1 MPQRKSVP
9 LAWRRFQARYRL
21 VGSKCKN
28 CGKIYFPPKVFCKEC
43 GSREMEEY
51 KFNEEGK
58 VLTYTIIHV
67 APSGFEH
74 RVPYCIGIIELEEGG
89 VKITGEII
97 GDFSKIKIGTK
108 VKAVFRKIFEDG
120 KSGIIHYG
128 LKWKVVE

>member
-21 VGSKCKN
+21 VGNKCKK
-28 CGKIYFPPKVFCKEC
+28 CGKLYFPPRVFCNAC
-43 GSREMEEY
+43 GSEELEEY
-51 KFNEEGK
+51 KFREEGK
-58 VLTYTIIHV
+58 IVTFTKIHV

-74 RVPYCIGIIELEEGG
+74 RVPYFVGIIELENG
-89 VKITGEII
+89 VKITGEVI
-97 GDFSKIKIGTK
+97 GREEDIKIGAR

-128 LKWKVVE
+128 LKWEVQE